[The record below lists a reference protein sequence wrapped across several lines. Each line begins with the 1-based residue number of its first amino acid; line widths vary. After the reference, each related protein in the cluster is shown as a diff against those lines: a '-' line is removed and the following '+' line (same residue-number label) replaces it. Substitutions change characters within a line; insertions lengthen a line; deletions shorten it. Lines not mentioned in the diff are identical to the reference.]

1 MRDRD
6 WNELGHAVA
15 LWFGAIVLV
24 VMSTSL
30 IAGITWADV
39 FGLLTAIGNAV

>member
-15 LWFGAIVLV
+15 AWFGAIVLV

-39 FGLLTAIGNAV
+39 IGLLAAIGDAT